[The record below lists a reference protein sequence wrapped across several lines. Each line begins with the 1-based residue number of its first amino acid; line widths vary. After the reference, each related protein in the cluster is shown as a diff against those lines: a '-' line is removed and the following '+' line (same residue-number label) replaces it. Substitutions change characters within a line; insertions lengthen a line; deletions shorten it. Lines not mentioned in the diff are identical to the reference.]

1 MDVRKL
7 VLLVGALLIA
17 GVTAF
22 MARSMF
28 AGGAV
33 AAANAAPEPPGNEVL
48 VAAKPLPLGT
58 IIAADMLVFQPWPKD
73 MVEKAYFQKGETDP
87 ATLVGKV
94 VRHTIMAGQPLAQG
108 ALVGP
113 GENGFL
119 AAALSPGM
127 RAITVSVSDTSGV
140 GGFVFPGDRVDLV
153 LTQEVAGAEGQPL
166 RTSETIV
173 RNLRVLAVD
182 QRVDDTSTEAKVGRT
197 ATLEVTPK
205 LVEKIAVAQTI
216 GSLSL
221 SLRSIADSAAELER
235 AIAAGEVDVDGNDAS
250 ADQALELAMA
260 RQPSDVNPTYTVGGE
275 VSRFQRSSM
284 PAQKRD
290 RDEAA
295 RNEAAGAAAKI
306 IGASAP
312 RGPVVRIAR
321 GNAVEMVSVG
331 AR

>member
-28 AGGAV
+28 AGGSAIAT
-33 AAANAAPEPPGNEVL
+33 AAAAPEPVGNEVL

-73 MVEKAYFQKGETDP
+73 MVEKAYYVKGQTDP

-140 GGFVFPGDRVDLV
+140 GGFVFPGDRVDVV
-153 LTQEVAGAEGQPL
+153 LTQEVSGGDGTPL
-166 RTSETIV
+166 KASETIV

-235 AIAAGEVDVDGNDAS
+235 AIAAGEVDVDGNDEA
-250 ADQALELAMA
+250 ADRALELTLAS
-260 RQPSDVNPTYTVGGE
+260 QPSDINPTYTTGGE

-284 PAQKRD
+284 PGPKRD
-290 RDEAA
+290 DSA
-295 RNEAAGAAAKI
+295 RADGAPAAA
-306 IGASAP
+306 AAQP
-312 RGPVVRIAR
+312 TGPVVRIAR
-321 GNAVEMVSVG
+321 GNEVTIVSVG

>member
-28 AGGAV
+28 AGGSAIAT
-33 AAANAAPEPPGNEVL
+33 AAAAPEPVGNEVL

-58 IIAADMLVFQPWPKD
+58 LIAADMLVFQPWPKD
-73 MVEKAYFQKGETDP
+73 MVEKAYFLKGETDP

-94 VRHTIMAGQPLAQG
+94 VRHTIIAGQPVTQG

-153 LTQEVAGAEGQPL
+153 LTQEIAGGEGQPL
-166 RTSETIV
+166 KTSETIV

-235 AIAAGEVDVDGNDAS
+235 AIASGEVNVDENDAA
-250 ADQALELAMA
+250 ADQALELALA
-260 RQPSDVNPTYTVGGE
+260 RQPSDVNPTYTTGGE
-275 VSRFQRSSM
+275 VSRFQRTSM
-284 PAQKRD
+284 PGPKR
-290 RDEAA
+290 
-295 RNEAAGAAAKI
+295 AGDPTAPRSDGAPAAA
-306 IGASAP
+306 P
-312 RGPVVRIAR
+312 RPTGPVVRIAR
-321 GNAVEMVSVG
+321 GNEVTIVSVG

>member
-33 AAANAAPEPPGNEVL
+33 STAQAAQQPVGNEVL

-58 IIAADMLVFQPWPKD
+58 IITADMLVFQPWPKD
-73 MVEKAYFQKGETDP
+73 MVDKAYFLKGETDP
-87 ATLVGKV
+87 AKLVGKV
-94 VRHTIMAGQPLAQG
+94 VRHTIVAGQPVAQG

-113 GENGFL
+113 GEKGFL

-127 RAITVSVSDTSGV
+127 RAVTVSVDDTRGV

-153 LTQEVAGAEGQPL
+153 LTQQIGGGDGGTL
-166 RTSETIV
+166 RASETIV
-173 RNLRVLAVD
+173 RNLRILAVD
-182 QRVDDTSTEAKVGRT
+182 QRVDDTTSQPQVGRT
-197 ATLEVTPK
+197 VTLEVTPK

-221 SLRSIADSAAELER
+221 SLRSIAENAAELER
-235 AIAAGEVDVDGNDAS
+235 AIAAGEVAVADNQDS
-250 ADQALELAMA
+250 AADKALELAVA
-260 RQPSDVNPTYTVGGE
+260 RMPSDANPTFTTGGE
-275 VSRFQRSSM
+275 VSRFQRSTM
-284 PAQKRD
+284 PAPS
-290 RDEAA
+290 
-295 RNEAAGAAAKI
+295 
-306 IGASAP
+306 ASAPAASAAPRSASPAQP

-321 GNAVEMVSVG
+321 GNNVTEVALG
-331 AR
+331 AK

>member
-28 AGGAV
+28 ADGAV
-33 AAANAAPEPPGNEVL
+33 ATAKAAPEPPGNEVL

-94 VRHTIMAGQPLAQG
+94 VRHTIMAGQPVAQG

-127 RAITVSVSDTSGV
+127 RAITVSVSITSGV

-153 LTQEVAGAEGQPL
+153 LTQEVPGAEGQPL

-182 QRVDDTSTEAKVGRT
+182 QRVDDTTTEAKVGRT

-205 LVEKIAVAQTI
+205 LVEKIAVARTF

-221 SLRSIADSAAELER
+221 SLRSIAESAAELDR
-235 AIAAGEVDVDGNDAS
+235 AIAAGEVEVGENQDAA
-250 ADQALELAMA
+250 ADRALELAIA
-260 RQPSDVNPTYTVGGE
+260 RMPSDINPTYTTGGD
-275 VSRFQRSSM
+275 VSRFQRSTL
-284 PAQKRD
+284 PAQRST
-290 RDEAA
+290 AVPA
-295 RNEAAGAAAKI
+295 
-306 IGASAP
+306 ASAP
-312 RGPVVRIAR
+312 ASVALSSAGPVVRVAR
-321 GNAVEMVSVG
+321 GNNVSVVSLE

>member
-22 MARSMF
+22 MARNMF
-28 AGGAV
+28 ADGNAV
-33 AAANAAPEPPGNEVL
+33 ATASAAPAVVGNQVL
-48 VAAKPLPLGT
+48 VAAKPLPRGT
-58 IIAADMLVFQPWPKD
+58 IVTADMVAFQPWPED
-73 MVEKAYFQKGETDP
+73 MVEKAYFVKGEVDP

-94 VRHTIMAGQPLAQG
+94 VRHTIIAGQPVAQG

-119 AAALSPGM
+119 AAALGPGM
-127 RAITVSVSDTSGV
+127 RAITVKVSDTSGV
-140 GGFVFPGDRVDLV
+140 GGFVFPGDRVDVV
-153 LTQEVAGAEGQPL
+153 LTQEVGGGEGAAL
-166 RTSETIV
+166 KASETIV

-182 QRVDDTSTEAKVGRT
+182 QRVDDTSTQAKVGRT

-221 SLRSIADSAAELER
+221 SLRAIADSTAELER
-235 AIAAGEVDVDGNDAS
+235 AIAAGEVEVDGNDAA
-250 ADQALELAMA
+250 ADEALELAIS
-260 RQPSDVNPTYTVGGE
+260 RLPSDVNPTYTTGGE

-284 PAQKRD
+284 PAPKGGDAGAPRTGGTPAGV
-290 RDEAA
+290 AA
-295 RNEAAGAAAKI
+295 R
-306 IGASAP
+306 P
-312 RGPVVRIAR
+312 YGPVVRIAR
-321 GNAVEMVSVG
+321 GNDVTIVSVG

>member
-7 VLLVGALLIA
+7 ILLVGALLVA

-28 AGGAV
+28 SGGAV
-33 AAANAAPEPPGNEVL
+33 TPAAAAPAAPVGNEVL

-58 IIAADMLVFQPWPKD
+58 IVTADMLVFQPWPKD
-73 MVEKAYFQKGETDP
+73 MVEKAYFLKGETDP

-94 VRHTIMAGQPLAQG
+94 VRHTIMAGQPVAQG

-119 AAALSPGM
+119 AAALAPGM
-127 RAITVSVSDTSGV
+127 RATTVSVSDTSGV
-140 GGFVFPGDRVDLV
+140 GGFVFPGDRVDV
-153 LTQEVAGAEGQPL
+153 ILTQEIAAGEGQAL

-216 GSLSL
+216 GTLSL

-235 AIAAGEVDVDGNDAS
+235 AIAAGEVDVDGNDAA
-250 ADQALELAMA
+250 ADRALELAISRM
-260 RQPSDVNPTYTVGGE
+260 PSDINPTFTTGGE
-275 VSRFQRSSM
+275 VSRFQRSTM
-284 PAQKRD
+284 PAARSD
-290 RDEAA
+290 AGDDEP
-295 RNEAAGAAAKI
+295 RAAA
-306 IGASAP
+306 APSARP
-312 RGPVVRIAR
+312 RGPVVRVAR
-321 GNAVEMVSVG
+321 GNEVTSVSLG
-331 AR
+331 AL